1 MWVNFKI
8 DGVEHK
14 ADLTNPIDISIP
26 LRSGV
31 ENPNVWYVN
40 PPKIEAVELE
50 DWVGAVSEG
59 SAVNFNKITFN
70 PHSHGTHTE
79 CVGHITERKISIQDC
94 LKTYFFSAELIT
106 IAPKKIDGDLQI
118 TKDQLEEYDEEL
130 SLIDALVL
138 RTNPNTD
145 DKLSQHYNNTNWAY
159 LTKEAAL
166 YLVEKNIKHLLIDL
180 PSIDKER
187 DHGKLEAHKAFWSY
201 PDNTRKEST
210 ITELIY
216 VPNKVVDGTY
226 ILNLQMAS
234 FVNDAAPSKP
244 ILYALNNL

>member
-1 MWVNFKI
+1 MWVNFNI

-14 ADLTNPIDISIP
+14 ADLNNPIDISIP

-31 ENPNVWYVN
+31 ENPNVWYVH

-59 SAVNFNKITFN
+59 SSVNFNKISFN

-106 IAPKKIDGDLQI
+106 IAPKKIDGDLKI

-130 SLIDALVL
+130 SLIEALVL

-145 DKLSQHYNNTNWAY
+145 DKLSQQYNNTNWAY

-166 YLVEKNIKHLLIDL
+166 YLVEKDIKHLLIDL

-187 DHGKLEAHKAFWSY
+187 DNGKLEAHKAFWSY

-226 ILNLQMAS
+226 ILNLQLAS
-234 FVNDAAPSKP
+234 FVNDASPSKP
-244 ILYALNNL
+244 VLYALNNL